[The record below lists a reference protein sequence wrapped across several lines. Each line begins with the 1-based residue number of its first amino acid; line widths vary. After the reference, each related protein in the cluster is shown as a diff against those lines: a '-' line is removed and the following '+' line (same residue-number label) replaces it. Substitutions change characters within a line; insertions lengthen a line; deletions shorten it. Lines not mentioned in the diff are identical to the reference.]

1 VKTRASLLA
10 AQHNSGFTSLQ
21 NKSFVTWIA
30 PYVGP
35 TSTAVAMSSLFSN
48 LGNSQN
54 KPSLSGGQ
62 TIGSQSGTSLFGGL
76 NTAKPTQPTS
86 SLFNS
91 QMQLPTQ
98 QPQQQSQGSTGL
110 FGSLSSNSQAP
121 QQQQSQTGSLFGA
134 LGSASQ
140 PSQQQSQTASVFGS
154 LGTQNKN
161 DGQTGLGVSTSNIPI
176 QQQQAQQSGAY
187 FDSLLEKSR
196 KRAHGETA
204 LEDLPSL
211 QLGLG
216 DLRHRIKRLGP
227 GVQDRDAD
235 GRAHYLLAASGV
247 DPGSTIR
254 DLSYFDPQSARI
266 ERSQPSAPADTDIE
280 GYLASL
286 QTQTTLSMIADGLA
300 RSVRDFD
307 NFLEDNV
314 TLEWDAQR
322 KRIYQHFGIQVRDEP
337 RARERGNYVGLG
349 PSDHGGFGRS
359 RRSNGQPLKGPRGMG
374 TLDGTSLGRSSMLR
388 SVIGTP
394 GPIGTGQ
401 NPPFTDVERKTEGGG
416 GNLGIDLDDRLQR
429 EKQSRFAEKVQR
441 LNVARLQR
449 CSYCVLE
456 EFAAVEAQSG
466 DQHAEH
472 VVNAYDAVR
481 EVTGEQ
487 QENESLS
494 DIEPIKERQ
503 YAKAYL
509 DEMSDSPS
517 SIQTRKMIL
526 AGATR
531 HMEKR
536 FFRDLE
542 ALIAKNPRE
551 ANLGGVPNVT
561 SKVRAYIRL
570 RASNKDLVPENIDL
584 QMLGEDFVWALVFFL
599 LRSGHTKEA
608 VEYVAGNAVAF
619 RAIDRNFITYV
630 TNYHKSKDKRLPREL
645 QDRINNEYNQRVRIA
660 PEHSIDPFRM
670 ACYKVIGRCEI
681 EKRDLGSLYSSMED
695 WVWLQFN
702 LAREVNRMGEI
713 ATEVYGLSEVQ
724 NTIKGIGARHF
735 SKGVLDQSGGFGVYF
750 YLQILAG
757 LYEEAVKYLYT
768 FQYVEGVH
776 FAIALDYYG
785 LLRVSDLSA
794 PAGELLTHS
803 TRGSP
808 QINFSHM
815 IGHYTR
821 DFRAAN
827 VVAAVDYL
835 VLICLNQDLPGDA
848 GTQQTEQC
856 HEALREL
863 VLESRE
869 FAQLLGDVRSD
880 GQRVK
885 GAIEERIK
893 LIGLIDSDDFMRTV
907 IVQAASIADDNGRT
921 TDSVLLYHLAGE
933 YDNVM
938 TIVNR
943 ALSEAIAV
951 DVGQEQLSLLPS
963 SSNVGDGTAQKHG
976 VSVSL
981 TAVDDPVALAKN
993 MSTLY
998 GNNSSYA
1005 NKVSPKNKEICTLLL
1020 KMHVAKVRMQEEKW
1034 TEVLDVSCL
1043 SYVRSRIDSMQILS
1057 SVGILPLQAAGDS
1070 TQVRQQAAQYS
1081 ALPQVIA
1088 RNVPNLIVWTIR
1100 SCSKQRSI
1108 LSKTQFGG
1116 NEGTRYEMIEKLKVM
1131 AKDLMMYSGFL
1142 KYRLPASVNDT
1153 LARIAAE

>member
-1 VKTRASLLA
+1 
-10 AQHNSGFTSLQ
+10 
-21 NKSFVTWIA
+21 
-30 PYVGP
+30 
-35 TSTAVAMSSLFSN
+35 MSSLFSN
-48 LGNSQN
+48 LGSSQN
-54 KPSLSGGQ
+54 KPSLFGSQ
-62 TIGSQSGTSLFGGL
+62 TAGSQSGTSLFGGL
-76 NTAKPTQPTS
+76 NAAKPAQPTS

-91 QMQLPTQ
+91 QPQSQSQ
-98 QPQQQSQGSTGL
+98 QPQQQSQSGGGL
-110 FGSLSSNSQAP
+110 FGSLGSSSQAL
-121 QQQQSQTGSLFGA
+121 QQQQQPSTGSLFGA
-134 LGSASQ
+134 LGSTSQ
-140 PSQQQSQTASVFGS
+140 PPQQQSQKSSVFGS
-154 LGTQNKN
+154 LGTQSKPN
-161 DGQTGLGVSTSNIPI
+161 GQAGLGGSTSDLQT
-176 QQQQAQQSGAY
+176 QQQQTQQSGAY

-216 DLRHRIKRLGP
+216 DLRQRIKRLGP
-227 GVQDRDAD
+227 AAQDRDAD
-235 GRAHYLLAASGV
+235 GRAHYLLASSGV
-247 DPGSTIR
+247 DPGSTVR
-254 DLSYFDPQSARI
+254 DLSYFDSQPARV
-266 ERSQPSAPADTDIE
+266 ERSQPTAPADTDVE

-286 QTQTTLSMIADGLA
+286 QTQTTLSMIADGLT

-307 NFLEDNV
+307 TFLEDNV
-314 TLEWDAQR
+314 TMEWDAQR
-322 KRIYQHFGIQVRDEP
+322 KRIYHHFGIQPRDGPRVREG
-337 RARERGNYVGLG
+337 ESSLG
-349 PSDHGGFGRS
+349 TGSVDQGGFGRS
-359 RRSNGQPLKGPRGMG
+359 RRSKGQPPKGSRGIG
-374 TLDGTSLGRSSMLR
+374 ASNGSTFGRLSMLR

-401 NPPFTDVERKTEGGG
+401 TPPFTDVDRKAEAGSGT
-416 GNLGIDLDDRLQR
+416 LGTDPDDRFQR
-429 EKQSRFAEKVQR
+429 EKQGRFADKVQR
-441 LNVARLQR
+441 LNAARLQR
-449 CSYCVLE
+449 RGYSVLE

-472 VVNAYDAVR
+472 VVNAYNAVR
-481 EVTGEQ
+481 AVTGEY
-487 QENESLS
+487 QENDSLS
-494 DIEPIKERQ
+494 DIEPAKERQ
-503 YAKAYL
+503 FARAYL
-509 DEMSDSPS
+509 DEMHDSPS
-517 SIQTRKMIL
+517 SIQIRKMIL
-526 AGATR
+526 AGATK
-531 HMEKR
+531 HLEKR
-536 FFRDLE
+536 FFNDLE

-570 RASNKDLVPENIDL
+570 RAANKDLVPENIDL
-584 QMLGEDFVWALVFFL
+584 QMLGDDFVWALVFFL

-619 RAIDRNFITYV
+619 RAIDRNFITYI
-630 TNYHKSKDKRLPREL
+630 TNYHKSKEKRLPREL

-702 LAREVNRMGEI
+702 LAREVNRIGEI
-713 ATEVYGLSEVQ
+713 ATEVYGLAEVQ
-724 NTIKGIGARHF
+724 TTIKGIGARHF
-735 SKGVLDQSGGFGVYF
+735 SKGGTDQSGGFGVFF

-794 PAGELLTHS
+794 PASELLTHS

-815 IGHYTR
+815 IGYYTR

-835 VLICLNQDLPGDA
+835 ALICLNRDLPGDA
-848 GTQQTEQC
+848 GAQQAEQC

-880 GQRVK
+880 GQRIK

-893 LIGLIDSDDFMRTV
+893 LIGLVDTDDFMRTV
-907 IVQAASIADDNGRT
+907 IVQAASIADDNGRI

-938 TIVNR
+938 TIINR

-951 DVGQEQLSLLPS
+951 DIGQETLPLLPPRPDMGY
-963 SSNVGDGTAQKHG
+963 VAAQQQG
-976 VSVSL
+976 GSLSL

-1005 NKVSPKNKEICTLLL
+1005 NKVSTKNKETCTLLL
-1020 KMHVAKVRMQEEKW
+1020 KMHVAKVKVQEEKW
-1034 TEVLDVSCL
+1034 TEVLDVSCPIL
-1043 SYVRSRIDSMQILS
+1043 WHELVLTVRR
-1057 SVGILPLQAAGDS
+1057 
-1070 TQVRQQAAQYS
+1070 YS
-1081 ALPQVIA
+1081 L
-1088 RNVPNLIVWTIR
+1088 
-1100 SCSKQRSI
+1100 
-1108 LSKTQFGG
+1108 
-1116 NEGTRYEMIEKLKVM
+1116 
-1131 AKDLMMYSGFL
+1131 
-1142 KYRLPASVNDT
+1142 ASVSFHCKRPGT
-1153 LARIAAE
+1153 LHWFDNKLHNTPLCHR

>member
-1 VKTRASLLA
+1 MGV
-10 AQHNSGFTSLQ
+10 
-21 NKSFVTWIA
+21 
-30 PYVGP
+30 P
-35 TSTAVAMSSLFSN
+35 STESYRLVAMSSLFSN
-48 LGNSQN
+48 LGSSQN
-54 KPSLSGGQ
+54 KPSLFGSQ
-62 TIGSQSGTSLFGGL
+62 TTGSQSGTSLFGGL
-76 NTAKPTQPTS
+76 NAAKPAQSTS

-91 QMQLPTQ
+91 QLQSQSQ
-98 QPQQQSQGSTGL
+98 QPQQQSQSGGGL
-110 FGSLSSNSQAP
+110 FGSLGSNSQAP
-121 QQQQSQTGSLFGA
+121 QKQPSTGSLFGA
-134 LGSASQ
+134 LGSTSQ
-140 PSQQQSQTASVFGS
+140 PPQQQSQTSSVFGS
-154 LGTQNKN
+154 LGTQSKPN
-161 DGQTGLGVSTSNIPI
+161 GQAGLGGSTSDLQT
-176 QQQQAQQSGAY
+176 QQQQTQQSGAY

-216 DLRHRIKRLGP
+216 DLRQRIKRLGP
-227 GVQDRDAD
+227 AVQDRDAD

-247 DPGSTIR
+247 DPGSTVR
-254 DLSYFDPQSARI
+254 DLNFFD
-266 ERSQPSAPADTDIE
+266 SQPARVERLQPTAPADTDVE

-307 NFLEDNV
+307 TFLEDNV
-314 TLEWDAQR
+314 TMEWDAQR
-322 KRIYQHFGIQVRDEP
+322 KRIYQHFGIQPRDGPHAKEGGSP
-337 RARERGNYVGLG
+337 LG
-349 PSDHGGFGRS
+349 TGSADHGGFGRS
-359 RRSNGQPLKGPRGMG
+359 RRSKGQPPKGSRGMG
-374 TLDGTSLGRSSMLR
+374 ASNGSTFGRLSMLR

-401 NPPFTDVERKTEGGG
+401 TPPFTDVDRKAEVGGG
-416 GNLGIDLDDRLQR
+416 TLGTDPDDRFQR
-429 EKQSRFAEKVQR
+429 EKQGRFADKVQR
-441 LNVARLQR
+441 LNAARLQR
-449 CSYCVLE
+449 REYSVLE

-472 VVNAYDAVR
+472 VVNAYNAVR
-481 EVTGEQ
+481 AVTGEY
-487 QENESLS
+487 QENDSLS
-494 DIEPIKERQ
+494 DIESVKERQ
-503 YAKAYL
+503 FARAYL
-509 DEMSDSPS
+509 DEMQDSPS
-517 SIQTRKMIL
+517 SIQMRKIIL
-526 AGATR
+526 AGATK
-531 HMEKR
+531 HLEKR
-536 FFRDLE
+536 FFNDLE
-542 ALIAKNPRE
+542 GLIAKNPRE

-570 RASNKDLVPENIDL
+570 RAANKDLVPENIDL
-584 QMLGEDFVWALVFFL
+584 QMLGDDFVWALVFFL

-619 RAIDRNFITYV
+619 RAIDRNFITYI
-630 TNYHKSKDKRLPREL
+630 TNYHKSKEKRLPREL

-713 ATEVYGLSEVQ
+713 ATEVYGLAEVQ
-724 NTIKGIGARHF
+724 TTIKGIGARHF
-735 SKGVLDQSGGFGVYF
+735 SKGGTDQSGGFGVFF

-803 TRGSP
+803 TRGFP

-815 IGHYTR
+815 IGYYTR

-835 VLICLNQDLPGDA
+835 VLICLNRDLPGDA
-848 GTQQTEQC
+848 GSQQAEQC

-880 GQRVK
+880 GQRIK

-893 LIGLIDSDDFMRTV
+893 LIGLVDTDDFMRTV

-938 TIVNR
+938 TIINR

-951 DVGQEQLSLLPS
+951 DIGQETPPLLPPRPDMA
-963 SSNVGDGTAQKHG
+963 NVAAQQQSG
-976 VSVSL
+976 SLSL

-1005 NKVSPKNKEICTLLL
+1005 NKVSAKNKETCTLLL
-1020 KMHVAKVRMQEEKW
+1020 KMHVAKVKVQEEKW
-1034 TEVLDVSCL
+1034 TEVLDVSYPIIWHGL
-1043 SYVRSRIDSMQILS
+1043 VLTVRRYSLASESFHCKRPGTLHRFDNKLHNT
-1057 SVGILPLQAAGDS
+1057 PLCH
-1070 TQVRQQAAQYS
+1070 R
-1081 ALPQVIA
+1081 
-1088 RNVPNLIVWTIR
+1088 
-1100 SCSKQRSI
+1100 
-1108 LSKTQFGG
+1108 
-1116 NEGTRYEMIEKLKVM
+1116 
-1131 AKDLMMYSGFL
+1131 
-1142 KYRLPASVNDT
+1142 
-1153 LARIAAE
+1153 

>member
-1 VKTRASLLA
+1 
-10 AQHNSGFTSLQ
+10 
-21 NKSFVTWIA
+21 
-30 PYVGP
+30 
-35 TSTAVAMSSLFSN
+35 MSSLFSN

-54 KPSLSGGQ
+54 KPSLFGGQ
-62 TIGSQSGTSLFGGL
+62 TAGSQSGTSLFGGL
-76 NTAKPTQPTS
+76 NAAKPAQPTS
-86 SLFNS
+86 NLFSS
-91 QMQLPTQ
+91 QTQPQSQ
-98 QPQQQSQGSTGL
+98 QPQQQIQGGGGL
-110 FGSLSSNSQAP
+110 FGSLGSNSQAP
-121 QQQQSQTGSLFGA
+121 QQQQAQNSTLFGA
-134 LGSASQ
+134 LGSTSQ
-140 PSQQQSQTASVFGS
+140 PPKQQPQTTSLFSSLGAQNKPHSQAGLVGPSSDLQTPQQQT
-154 LGTQNKN
+154 
-161 DGQTGLGVSTSNIPI
+161 
-176 QQQQAQQSGAY
+176 QQSGAY

-216 DLRHRIKRLGP
+216 DLRQRIKRLGP
-227 GVQDRDAD
+227 AVQDRDAD

-247 DPGSTIR
+247 DPSSTVR
-254 DLSYFDPQSARI
+254 ELSYFDSQPARV
-266 ERSQPSAPADTDIE
+266 ERSHPSAPLDTDIE

-286 QTQTTLSMIADGLA
+286 QSQTTLSMIADGLA

-314 TLEWDAQR
+314 TMEWDAQR
-322 KRIYQHFGIQVRDEP
+322 KRIYQHFGIQPRDGLHTGEG
-337 RARERGNYVGLG
+337 ESSLGLG
-349 PSDHGGFGRS
+349 SADQGGFGRS
-359 RRSNGQPLKGPRGMG
+359 RRSKSQPLKGPRGMG
-374 TLDGTSLGRSSMLR
+374 MSNGSAFGRSSMLR

-401 NPPFTDVERKTEGGG
+401 IPPFTDVERKTEGGG
-416 GNLGIDLDDRLQR
+416 GNLGTDPDDRFQR
-429 EKQSRFAEKVQR
+429 EKEGRFADKVQR
-441 LNVARLQR
+441 LNAARLQQR
-449 CSYCVLE
+449 GYPVLQ
-456 EFAAVEAQSG
+456 EFAAVEGQSG

-472 VVNAYDAVR
+472 IVNAYNAVR
-481 EVTGEQ
+481 AVTGEH
-487 QENESLS
+487 QESESLS
-494 DIEPIKERQ
+494 EILPMKERQ
-503 YAKAYL
+503 FAKAYI

-517 SIQTRKMIL
+517 SIQIRKMII
-526 AGATR
+526 AGAN
-531 HMEKR
+531 HHLEKR
-536 FFRDLE
+536 FFHDLE
-542 ALIAKNPRE
+542 AMIAKNPRE

-570 RASNKDLVPENIDL
+570 RAANKDLVPENIDL

-608 VEYVAGNAVAF
+608 VEYVASNAVAF
-619 RAIDRNFITYV
+619 RTIDRNFITYI
-630 TNYHKSKDKRLPREL
+630 TNYHKSKEKRLPREL

-724 NTIKGIGARHF
+724 TTIKGIGARHF
-735 SKGVLDQSGGFGVYF
+735 SKGGADQSGGFGVYF

-757 LYEEAVKYLYT
+757 LYEDAVKYLYT

-803 TRGSP
+803 TRGFP
-808 QINFSHM
+808 QINFSYM

-835 VLICLNQDLPGDA
+835 VLICLNRDLPGDA
-848 GTQQTEQC
+848 GAQQTEQC
-856 HEALREL
+856 YEALREL

-869 FAQLLGDVRSD
+869 YAQLLGDVRSD

-885 GAIEERIK
+885 GAVEERIK
-893 LIGLIDSDDFMRTV
+893 LIGLIDADDFMRTV

-943 ALSEAIAV
+943 ALSDAIAV
-951 DVGQEQLSLLPS
+951 DVGQDTLPFLPRRADTEDVAAQQPGGSL
-963 SSNVGDGTAQKHG
+963 
-976 VSVSL
+976 SL

-998 GNNSSYA
+998 SNNSSYA
-1005 NKVSPKNKEICTLLL
+1005 NKVSPKSKETCTLLM
-1020 KMHVAKVRMQEEKW
+1020 KIHAAKVKAQDEKW
-1034 TEVLDVSCL
+1034 TEVLDVSCP
-1043 SYVRSRIDSMQILS
+1043 II
-1057 SVGILPLQAAGDS
+1057 
-1070 TQVRQQAAQYS
+1070 
-1081 ALPQVIA
+1081 
-1088 RNVPNLIVWTIR
+1088 
-1100 SCSKQRSI
+1100 
-1108 LSKTQFGG
+1108 
-1116 NEGTRYEMIEKLKVM
+1116 
-1131 AKDLMMYSGFL
+1131 
-1142 KYRLPASVNDT
+1142 
-1153 LARIAAE
+1153 